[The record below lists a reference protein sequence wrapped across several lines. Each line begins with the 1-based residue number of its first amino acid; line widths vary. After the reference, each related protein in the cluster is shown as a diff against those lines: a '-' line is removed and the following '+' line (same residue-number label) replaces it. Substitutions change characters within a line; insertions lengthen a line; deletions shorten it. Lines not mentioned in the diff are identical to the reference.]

1 MRARRSK
8 PVRDAT
14 RRSKALHPRA
24 MRLKSAHSRDVRS
37 IRSCHVQRSEV
48 LMQRCQQQ
56 GSSSVLEVDFPVQV
70 IEAWIRGNSDLRSLS
85 TEVLQHTIQV
95 CV

>member
-1 MRARRSK
+1 VRARRSNA
-8 PVRDAT
+8 VRNET
-14 RRSKALHPRA
+14 RRSTALHPRA

-37 IRSCHVQRSEV
+37 IRICHVQRSEV